1 MADNKKKKKK
11 DETIT
16 INVTRKFEGNV
27 TPIKAIIP
35 FVIED
40 IKNKY
45 EENRKL
51 ENKNDLQ

>member
-27 TPIKAIIP
+27 TPIKAMIP

-51 ENKNDLQ
+51 ENKDDLQ